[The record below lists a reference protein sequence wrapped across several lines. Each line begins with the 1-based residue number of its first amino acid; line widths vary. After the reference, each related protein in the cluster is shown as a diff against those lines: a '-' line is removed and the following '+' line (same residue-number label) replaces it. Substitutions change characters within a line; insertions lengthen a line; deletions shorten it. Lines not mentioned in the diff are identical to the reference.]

1 MKFIV
6 AQSRFKLLYDTVII
20 SVKLRSEDLYRQRIL
35 SVLYSLVIL
44 LLKTRFNSVYYP
56 IYFVVIL
63 AV

>member
-6 AQSRFKLLYDTVII
+6 AQSRFKLLYETVII

-44 LLKTRFNSVYYP
+44 LLKTRFNSV
-56 IYFVVIL
+56 
-63 AV
+63 